1 MMIGAHSL
9 LQSSEFVIW
18 YNSGKIIIAH
28 ATMKTKNKKKYKTSR
43 KLQKKII
50 SEFVLILSM
59 QKLHF
64 GKKYKLLIK
73 FFGLKR

>member
-1 MMIGAHSL
+1 
-9 LQSSEFVIW
+9 
-18 YNSGKIIIAH
+18 
-28 ATMKTKNKKKYKTSR
+28 MKTKNKKKYKTSR

-50 SEFVLILSM
+50 AEFVLILSM

-64 GKKYKLLIK
+64 DKKYKLLIK